1 VSMGSDHG
9 SYPRD
14 VPAAAPAGLVPSNLP
29 SWLRTAGVG
38 SWLAVGIAVLAAT
51 ILSIIAV
58 AAEVAIPLAIAA
70 VLAAVLVPLTD
81 RLERAHV
88 PRWLGSTLVLILGL
102 ALAAGTAALVISGI
116 VDQSDEIWQ
125 RLERGLQEVNTNA
138 GGTERTAQT
147 LVGDAH
153 DVVDTLTSGV
163 LGSLVSSAGVLVIG
177 CVLAVFMLLFLLKE
191 WDQIIGWVAGHLGA
205 PAPIGDRMVNGIVSA
220 FRGYAWGLTCWAWPT
235 RSSSGS
241 VHGRWA
247 FLSPSRSPWCRS

>member
-1 VSMGSDHG
+1 
-9 SYPRD
+9 
-14 VPAAAPAGLVPSNLP
+14 
-29 SWLRTAGVG
+29 
-38 SWLAVGIAVLAAT
+38 
-51 ILSIIAV
+51 
-58 AAEVAIPLAIAA
+58 
-70 VLAAVLVPLTD
+70 
-81 RLERAHV
+81 
-88 PRWLGSTLVLILGL
+88 
-102 ALAAGTAALVISGI
+102 
-116 VDQSDEIWQ
+116 
-125 RLERGLQEVNTNA
+125 
-138 GGTERTAQT
+138 
-147 LVGDAH
+147 
-153 DVVDTLTSGV
+153 